1 MSNMKA
7 DPQPTGLVFSV
18 DRNVVDDGP
27 GIRTTVFL
35 KGCPLRCVWCHSPQ
49 SQSKEQQLLFIENR
63 CIACGACVEICPKDA
78 QEISGTARRI
88 LWERCDD
95 CGECA
100 RVCPPMALEM
110 AGEWMTVEQIMDI
123 VRRDTVYYKNSGGG
137 VTFSGGE
144 ALAQPEFLAACLER
158 SKQEG
163 IHTAVDTS
171 GFAQWSV
178 FERILP
184 HTDLFLYD
192 LKQMDSGKHEE
203 MTGVGNAVILENLKR
218 IDGRGKPVWV
228 RVPLIPGYND
238 SIENLRQVAE
248 FAKNLTN
255 VERISLL
262 PYNGAAG
269 AKYSFVGRKY
279 GLKDLLEYTKKEKAG
294 FLEVFS
300 SVGLAA
306 EVGR

>member
-1 MSNMKA
+1 MSNMKV
-7 DPQPTGLVFSV
+7 DSQPKGLVFSV

-63 CIACGACVEICPKDA
+63 CIACGACVESCPKDA

-110 AGEWMTVEQIMDI
+110 AGEWMTVEQIVDV
-123 VRRDTVYYKNSGGG
+123 VRRDAVYYKNTGGG

-144 ALAQPEFLAACLER
+144 ALAQPEFLTACLER
-158 SKQEG
+158 CKQEG
-163 IHTAVDTS
+163 INTAVDTS

-178 FERILP
+178 LERILP

-192 LKQMDSGKHEE
+192 LKQMDSRKHEE
-203 MTGVGNAVILENLKR
+203 MTGVGNAVILENLQR

-238 SIENLRQVAE
+238 SIENLTLVAE
-248 FAKNLTN
+248 FIKTLTN

-279 GLKDLLEYTKKEKAG
+279 GLEHLDGQTDQEKTD
-294 FLEVFS
+294 FLKIFS
-300 SVGLAA
+300 SVGLAV

>member
-1 MSNMKA
+1 
-7 DPQPTGLVFSV
+7 
-18 DRNVVDDGP
+18 
-27 GIRTTVFL
+27 
-35 KGCPLRCVWCHSPQ
+35 
-49 SQSKEQQLLFIENR
+49 
-63 CIACGACVEICPKDA
+63 
-78 QEISGTARRI
+78 
-88 LWERCDD
+88 
-95 CGECA
+95 
-100 RVCPPMALEM
+100 
-110 AGEWMTVEQIMDI
+110 MTVEQIMDI
-123 VRRDTVYYKNSGGG
+123 VRRDAVYYKNSGGG

-144 ALAQPEFLAACLER
+144 ALAQPEFLTACLER

-248 FAKNLTN
+248 FTQTLTN

-279 GLKDLLEYTKKEKAG
+279 GLEHLDGQTNQEKTD
-294 FLEVFS
+294 FLKIFS
-300 SVGLAA
+300 SVGLTV

>member
-1 MSNMKA
+1 
-7 DPQPTGLVFSV
+7 
-18 DRNVVDDGP
+18 
-27 GIRTTVFL
+27 
-35 KGCPLRCVWCHSPQ
+35 
-49 SQSKEQQLLFIENR
+49 
-63 CIACGACVEICPKDA
+63 
-78 QEISGTARRI
+78 
-88 LWERCDD
+88 
-95 CGECA
+95 
-100 RVCPPMALEM
+100 
-110 AGEWMTVEQIMDI
+110 MTVEQIMDV

-144 ALAQPEFLAACLER
+144 ALVQPEFLTACLAR

-171 GFAQWSV
+171 GFAQWPV
-178 FERILP
+178 LERILP

-192 LKQMDSGKHEE
+192 LKQMDSRKHEE

-218 IDGRGKPVWV
+218 IDGRGRAVWV

-238 SIENLRQVAE
+238 SIENLTQIAE
-248 FAKNLTN
+248 FTKTLRN
-255 VERISLL
+255 VEKVSLL

-269 AKYSFVGRKY
+269 AKYSFVGKKY
-279 GLKDLLEYTKKEKAG
+279 GLRDLLEYTKKEKAD
-294 FLEVFS
+294 FLKIFS

>member
-1 MSNMKA
+1 MKV
-7 DPQPTGLVFSV
+7 DSQPKGLVFSV
-18 DRNVVDDGP
+18 DRNVVEDGP

-49 SQSKEQQLLFIENR
+49 SQSKERQLLFIENR
-63 CIACGACVEICPKDA
+63 CIGCGACVATCPKDV

-88 LWERCDD
+88 QWEGCDD
-95 CGECA
+95 CGECT
-100 RVCPPMALEM
+100 RVCPSMALEM
-110 AGEWMTVEQIMDI
+110 AGEWMTVEQVMDI
-123 VRRDTVYYKNSGGG
+123 VRRDTVYYKNTGGG

-144 ALAQPEFLAACLER
+144 ALAQPEFLTACLER
-158 SKQEG
+158 CKHEG

-178 FERILP
+178 FETILP
-184 HTDLFLYD
+184 HADLFLYD
-192 LKQMDSGKHEE
+192 LKQMDSHRHEQ
-203 MTGVGNAVILENLKR
+203 MTGVGNAVILENLRR
-218 IDGRGKPVWV
+218 IDERGKSIWV

-248 FAKNLTN
+248 FAKTLTN
-255 VERISLL
+255 VERMSLL

-269 AKYSFVGRKY
+269 AKYSFIGRKY
-279 GLKDLLEYTKKEKAG
+279 TLEHLDGQRNQEKADLMN
-294 FLEVFS
+294 FFS
-300 SVGLAA
+300 SVGIEV

>member
-1 MSNMKA
+1 MKA
-7 DPQPTGLVFSV
+7 DLQPRGLVFSV

-27 GIRTTVFL
+27 GIRTTIFL

-110 AGEWMTVEQIMDI
+110 AGEWMTVEEVMDV
-123 VRRDTVYYKNSGGG
+123 VRRDSVYYRNTGGG

-144 ALAQPEFLAACLER
+144 ALAQPEFLSACLER
-158 SKQEG
+158 CCEEG
-163 IHTAVDTS
+163 FHTAVDTS

-178 FERILP
+178 LERILP

-192 LKQMDSGKHEE
+192 LKQMDSRKHEE
-203 MTGVGNAVILENLKR
+203 MTGVGNGVILENLKR
-218 IDGRGKPVWV
+218 IDGQGKRVWV

-248 FAKNLTN
+248 FTRALTS
-255 VERISLL
+255 VEKISLL

-269 AKYSFVGRKY
+269 VKYSFIGRKY
-279 GLKDLLEYTKKEKAG
+279 GLEHLDRHTKLEKTD
-294 FLEVFS
+294 FMNLFS
-300 SVGLAA
+300 SVGL
-306 EVGR
+306 EVEIGR

>member
-1 MSNMKA
+1 MSSMKV
-7 DPQPTGLVFSV
+7 DPQRKGLVFSV
-18 DRNVVDDGP
+18 DRNVVEDGP

-49 SQSKEQQLLFIENR
+49 SQSKERQLLFIENR
-63 CIACGACVEICPKDA
+63 CIGCGACVEICPKDA
-78 QEISGTARRI
+78 QEMSGTGRRI

-100 RVCPPMALEM
+100 NVCPPMALEM
-110 AGEWMTVEQIMDI
+110 AGEWVTVEQIMDI
-123 VRRDTVYYKNSGGG
+123 VRRDVVYYKNSGGG

-144 ALAQPEFLAACLER
+144 ALAQPEFLTACLER
-158 SKQEG
+158 SRQEG

-171 GFAQWSV
+171 GFAPWPV

-218 IDGRGKPVWV
+218 IDGRGKRVWV

-238 SIENLRQVAE
+238 SIENLRQIAE
-248 FAKNLTN
+248 FTQTLTN

-279 GLKDLLEYTKKEKAG
+279 GLEHLDGQTNQEKTD
-294 FLEVFS
+294 FLKIFS
-300 SVGLAA
+300 SVGLTV

>member
-1 MSNMKA
+1 MKA
-7 DPQPTGLVFSV
+7 DPQPRGLVFSI
-18 DRNVVDDGP
+18 DRNVVEDGP
-27 GIRTTVFL
+27 GIRTTLFL

-63 CIACGACVEICPKDA
+63 CIGCGACVEVCPKDA
-78 QEISGTARRI
+78 QELTGKGRRI

-95 CGECA
+95 CGECVS
-100 RVCPPMALEM
+100 VCPPMALQM
-110 AGEWMTVEQIMDI
+110 AGEWLTVEQVMDV
-123 VRRDTVYYKNSGGG
+123 VRRDTVYYRNSGGG

-144 ALAQPEFLAACLER
+144 ALGQPEFLTACLER
-158 SKQEG
+158 CWQEG

-171 GFAQWSV
+171 GFAKWSV
-178 FERILP
+178 FEKILP

-192 LKQMDSGKHEE
+192 LKHVDSRKHEE

-218 IDGRGKPVWV
+218 IDGRGKPIWV

-238 SIENLRQVAE
+238 GVENLRQIAE
-248 FAKNLTN
+248 FTKTLTN
-255 VERISLL
+255 VEKVSLL

-269 AKYSFVGRKY
+269 AKYSFMGRKY
-279 GLKDLLEYTKKEKAG
+279 ELAHLDGHTKQERSDFSKI
-294 FLEVFS
+294 FS
-300 SVGLAA
+300 SVGLAV